1 MKLYFASQNKHKI
14 HEIAHR
20 LASINASLEVLGLQ
34 DLGHYQDLEES
45 QNTFEGNALQK
56 AAFIW
61 HNYQVDCFADDSGLE
76 VEALDMAPG
85 IFSARYAGEQ
95 KNHADNIALLL
106 KNMEGKNNRNAHFR
120 TCIVLILEGETHYF
134 EGIISGKIIE
144 KPQGNGGFGYDPI
157 FVPNGHERTFA
168 EMSLDEKNHMS
179 HRSQAVSKLVEFIKQ
194 RI

>member
-1 MKLYFASQNKHKI
+1 
-14 HEIAHR
+14 
-20 LASINASLEVLGLQ
+20 LQ

-157 FVPNGHERTFA
+157 FVPNGQERTFA

>member
-1 MKLYFASQNKHKI
+1 MKLYFASQNAHKI

-20 LASINASLEVLGLQ
+20 LASIDASLEVLGLQ

-134 EGIISGKIIE
+134 EGVISGKIIE